1 MINTEK
7 ATKYCREDLS
17 LIENY
22 KKAKEDNNEM
32 WDCHHRLE
40 TDKGISRNEL
50 IASSMYYNRPA
61 SELIFMRRSDHKRLH
76 KIGKNNP
83 KHWLGKYGVEHN
95 RSKSVIQLTK
105 YGDFVKKWNC
115 ARDAERE
122 LGILY
127 QSIYKCCRGICNS
140 AGGFHWVYATDYRRT
155 ISDIKPLF

>member
-7 ATKYCREDLS
+7 AREYCREDLS

-22 KKAKEDNNEM
+22 KKANEDNNEV

-50 IASSMYYNRPA
+50 IANSMYYNRPA
-61 SELIFMRRSDHKRLH
+61 SELIFMRRIDHQRLH
-76 KIGKNNP
+76 NISGNNP
-83 KHWLGKYGVEHN
+83 NHWLGKYGVEHS

-105 YGDFVKKWNC
+105 YGQYIREWSS
-115 ARDAERE
+115 AREVERE
-122 LGILY
+122 LGI
-127 QSIYKCCRGICNS
+127 SNSNIIKCCRGKLNFT
-140 AGGFHWVYATDYRRT
+140 GGFKWVYATDYRKS